1 MKMNSGTAALIP
13 TCLLFGVANGAGIY
27 QHVVHIPRWFAAP
40 PGSFEIVHQSS
51 SAEARFWIPVQAT
64 LAILLIVSLV
74 LNWKEPSD
82 RVPLV
87 ASSVGYVV
95 IWIATADYFAPE
107 IIRFS
112 RMTPDAGWTSDPSAR
127 AQRWV
132 VLSWSRPVVMIVAK
146 VLLLGALPRR
156 E

>member
-1 MKMNSGTAALIP
+1 MNSGTAALIP
-13 TCLLFGVANGAGIY
+13 TCLLFGVATGVGIY

-40 PGSFEIVHQSS
+40 PGSFEIVRQSA

-74 LNWKEPSD
+74 LNWKEPAG
-82 RVPLV
+82 RVPLL
-87 ASSVGYVV
+87 AAFVGYVV
-95 IWIATADYFAPE
+95 VWIATATYFAPG

-112 RMTPDAGWTSDPSAR
+112 RMTPDASWTSDHSAR

-132 VLSWSRPVVMIVAK
+132 VLSWSRPVVMIVANALI
-146 VLLLGALPRR
+146 LLALSRR